1 MVPLLCSPRRNILF
15 DLDGTLLPMDMKK
28 YIQIYF
34 EGLTRRLSHIPA
46 DTVYAVLMEGI
57 GAMMKNTGERTN
69 REVFADVFTRRTG
82 VDYYAGE
89 EEFLQFYLNEYNRC
103 MDACSPTPLA
113 AQIVELLQKKG
124 YNVIIATSP
133 LYPPVATQARLRWAG
148 IDGFDYPLVTTFD
161 DFCTAKPNPDY
172 YREVCSRL
180 NITPEACI
188 MVGNDVEEDGA
199 ALETG
204 MEVILVTD
212 CILNGKKLPTDGLI
226 PATLSDVLTW
236 AESLPAY
243 A

>member
-1 MVPLLCSPRRNILF
+1 MVPFLCSPRRNILF
-15 DLDGTLLPMDMKK
+15 DLDGTLLPMDMKE
-28 YIQIYF
+28 YIRIYF
-34 EGLTRRLSHIPA
+34 EGLTRRLSPIPA
-46 DTVYAVLMEGI
+46 DTVYATLTEGI
-57 GAMMKNTGERTN
+57 GAMMKNTGEKTN
-69 REVFADVFTRRTG
+69 RQVFADVFTRRTG

-89 EEFLQFYLNEYNRC
+89 EDFLQFYLNEYNRC

-113 AQIVELLQKKG
+113 AQIISLLQKKG

-133 LYPPVATQARLRWAG
+133 LYPPAATQARLRWAG
-148 IDGFDYPLVTTFD
+148 IDRFDYPLVTTFH
-161 DFCTAKPNPDY
+161 DFYTAKPNPDY
-172 YREVCSRL
+172 YREVCARL
-180 NITPEACI
+180 GTTPGECI

-226 PATLSDVLTW
+226 PATLRDVLTW
-236 AESLPAY
+236 AESLPAL